1 MEKKKREKSHK
12 VRKCSGQREWK
23 DLVKFL
29 RFSVAAPKRICLNN
43 KNQNPKEETN
53 LRTKDESKLDL
64 L

>member
-1 MEKKKREKSHK
+1 MEKKTEKSHK

-29 RFSVAAPKRICLNN
+29 RFSVAAPKRIYLNN
-43 KNQNPKEETN
+43 ENQNRKEETN

-64 L
+64 H